1 MAILFLDDEIFQDS
15 EQWGKDKETFNAAV
29 NKWIDSHYKGED
41 SETVY
46 AMFNPQQVELL
57 QNFFKGFS
65 VEMYKELNGTV
76 ELQIQKRNEKVKEK
90 IKRIEEGLDRKI
102 DLSDWVYDGMIDA
115 GKNAGQKC
123 DLCPRPIR
131 YGHFAVSKKT
141 GECLRFGCNCA
152 ADFFNMDKSS
162 LTSMKTIQFKT
173 LRDIKIIACVTEL
186 NKYEDYYTYM
196 CGYTGKVILEEGQAG
211 LRDLTTFLIKWDKDG
226 KISLDENG
234 DSFVTFGDGTKV
246 KKSLQWV
253 KDHIVSCL
261 NADLD
266 DDFYSPIEKRLIE
279 RKVLKEEDKKQ
290 MNTAGYVK
298 YAMKFLDLG
307 LPVPLSL
314 CQKLNS
320 IVRKINR
327 NHHPDYLKYV
337 QELLISHNLANS
349 ALLKK
354 VFTDFMVNY
363 LASSVGAEMRDP
375 ELEYWGVRGLGT
387 FHKTVLNWETAMVKL
402 MYLREFYSLVSQ
414 GYVSENEFDRFLV
427 SRGYRDTYYTS
438 EKIKKHVKRCMTLFL
453 TKKEVIKNPDISV
466 VTKEGYSKYTL
477 TGVDDKISLA
487 YRNRDGSPMK
497 EMGENSEEKLVKAKK
512 SFNSGQFTP
521 DTILSDIGL
530 HYYAMQQSYKEIINA
545 SLDATMMFL
554 RGLMLTSGSKETI
567 RYLCALIREGE
578 AGSSH
583 ASMSWGKY
591 GWRLTS
597 AEKLKEKLAL
607 VEIDEAFYKE
617 MYQKYKD
624 MVPAFRKDAKEL
636 FDILS
641 VLQENLNKPIIALP
655 AGKKLTASN
664 INSDYEDLVVKQEK
678 TNKDYFKEYCG
689 LLISKRGN
697 KKIQQALYSKN
708 LYSLTVYTL
717 LEPYSDM
724 LKEIQTKFVDNY
736 QNEEEKKLYSYLN
749 LGILKDTLHRYLDTR
764 KLDDFTKFIAYNMY
778 VENPTNFV
786 IRTGDDYDNKRK
798 MDRVLIDARAV
809 EKPLS
814 EKMVMDKIDE
824 YLPKI
829 ILDDCMANK
838 DLFKSLY
845 DKYKELFLVLKGSKD
860 FIKFED
866 YYNLLNEKSS
876 DVEDYL
882 KSKNLVSCVAF
893 ESKLNEIYVYSD
905 KYRTKVKFENDV
917 SVGFK
922 NLLDKTKVYAG
933 IADILK
939 EIDNIVT
946 EGAKKHREEMN
957 RIERERRIKG
967 PYLDSLKVHLKE
979 HIAFFEVD
987 VAALKKSHPATY
999 GKSSDVTIR
1008 QKAAFHN
1015 VKFQN
1020 SVEENTRFIEELN
1033 ILGSDKWSDGV
1044 ADVIQMYK
1052 EIDASEYGKQKVC
1065 SESLRAEM
1073 YNHKLI
1079 YNHFDITYKLLKDLE
1094 KMDLV
1099 RLSVEEIQ
1107 KLGEIMKY
1115 YYILKSQADYIVEV
1129 LNKYNALT
1137 FDYNSEFAKIPEPTY
1152 KNIQDIVDS
1161 LIDKADSTGFTGLE
1175 KANQVRG
1182 HADFAKLPNYLQ
1194 NIVSSVCRY
1203 KRCTDKQLVHVNTAF
1218 AQLGL
1223 GTPDEVKSATVETEN
1238 VIDEK
1243 AYTELAKQ
1251 IIAHP
1256 DVKNAPDLSVKIATT
1271 VAKTGRC
1278 SEKQAKHLEKAKKVL
1293 GL

>member
-41 SETVY
+41 SEAVY

-57 QNFFKGFS
+57 QSFFKGFS

-76 ELQIQKRNEKVKEK
+76 ELQIQKRNEKVREK

-102 DLSDWVYDGMIDA
+102 DLSDWVYDGMVDA

-162 LTSMKTIQFKT
+162 LTSMRTIQSKT

-186 NKYEDYYTYM
+186 NKYEDYYEYM
-196 CGYTGKVILEEGQAG
+196 CGYTGKVVLAEDRDG
-211 LRDLTTFLIKWDKDG
+211 LLDLMTYTVKWGKDG
-226 KISLDENG
+226 KIALDDNG
-234 DSFVTFGDGTKV
+234 ECYVTFTDETKV
-246 KKSLQWV
+246 KRPLPWV
-253 KDHIVSCL
+253 KEHIVSCL

-266 DDFYSPIEKRLIE
+266 DDFYSPLEKRLIE

-290 MNTAGYVK
+290 MNTVGYVR
-298 YAMKFLDLG
+298 YAMKFMDLG

-337 QELLISHNLANS
+337 QELLISHNLAKS
-349 ALLKK
+349 SLLKK

-402 MYLREFYSLVSQ
+402 MYLKEFYSLVSQ
-414 GYVSENEFDRFLV
+414 GYVSEDEFDRYLV
-427 SRGYRDTYYTS
+427 TKGYRETYYTS

-477 TGVDDKISLA
+477 VGVDDRISLA

-497 EMGENSEEKLVKAKK
+497 ELDANSEEKLVKAKK

-530 HYYAMQQSYKEIINA
+530 HYYAMQQSYKEIINT
-545 SLDATMMFL
+545 SLETTMFFL
-554 RGLMLTSGSKETI
+554 QGFMYTSGVKEAVK
-567 RYLCALIREGE
+567 YLCALMKDSREGTIHV
-578 AGSSH
+578 ST
-583 ASMSWGKY
+583 SWNRY
-591 GWRLTS
+591 YTRVTS
-597 AEKLKEKLAL
+597 AEKLKENLDK

-624 MVPAFRKDAKEL
+624 LIPTFRKDAKEL
-636 FDILS
+636 YDILT
-641 VLQENLNKPIIALP
+641 VIQKNLNKPIVALP
-655 AGKKLTASN
+655 NGKKLTASN
-664 INSDYEDLVVKQEK
+664 INSDYEDLVLNKEK
-678 TNKDYFKEYCG
+678 TNKDYFKEYCN
-689 LLISKRGN
+689 LLVSKRGN

-708 LYSLTVYTL
+708 LYSLTVYKL
-717 LEPYSDM
+717 MEPYAEM
-724 LKEIQTKFVDNY
+724 LKDIQDKYINSY

-749 LGILKDTLHRYLDTR
+749 LGVLKDTLHRYLNTR
-764 KLDDFTKFIAYNMY
+764 KLDDFTKFIAYKLY
-778 VENPTNFV
+778 VENPNNFV
-786 IRTGDDYDNKRK
+786 VRTADDYDEKRK
-798 MDRVLIDARAV
+798 LERVLIDAQLL

-829 ILDDCMANK
+829 VLDACIEH
-838 DLFKSLY
+838 KSLFNELY
-845 DKYKELFLVLKGSKD
+845 EKYKALFLVLKGSKD

-866 YYNLLNEKSS
+866 YYNLLNEKSI
-876 DVEDYL
+876 DVDSYL
-882 KSKNLVSCVAF
+882 KGKDLIACTAF
-893 ESKLNEIYVYSD
+893 ESKVNVMFGSFD
-905 KYRTKVKFENDV
+905 NYRNQRIKFDNDV
-917 SVGFK
+917 SQGMK
-922 NLLDKTKVYAG
+922 SLLDKTRVYEG
-933 IADILK
+933 VADILNQ
-939 EIDNIVT
+939 IDALVVEAT
-946 EGAKKHREEMN
+946 KKYREEKN

-987 VAALKKSHPATY
+987 VAAIRKANPSLYS
-999 GKSSDVTIR
+999 KSSDVTVR

-1020 SVEENTRFIEELN
+1020 SVDENNRFIEELEL
-1033 ILGSDKWSDGV
+1033 LGSDKWSVGV
-1044 ADVIQMYK
+1044 SDVIQSYK
-1052 EIDASEYGKQKVC
+1052 NIGADEYGKQKVC
-1065 SESLRAEM
+1065 AEALRAEM

-1079 YNHFDITYKLLKDLE
+1079 YNHFDITYKLLKDLDI
-1094 KMDLV
+1094 MDLTQ
-1099 RLSVEEIQ
+1099 LSVEEIQ

-1152 KNIQDIVDS
+1152 RNIQDIVDS
-1161 LIDKADSTGFTGLE
+1161 LTDKADSTGLTGLE
-1175 KANQVRG
+1175 KANKVKE
-1182 HADFAKLPNYLQ
+1182 HSDFSTLPDYLQ

-1223 GTPDEVKSATVETEN
+1223 GTPDDVKTVDVSETT
-1238 VIDEK
+1238 IDEK
-1243 AYTELAKQ
+1243 SYTELAKQ
-1251 IIAHP
+1251 IISHP
-1256 DVKNAPDLSVKIATT
+1256 DVKNASELSVKIATT

-1278 SEKQAKHLEKAKKVL
+1278 SEKQAKHLDKAKKIL